1 MNRPKYSGTAQD
13 ACDKQSART
22 MKDHGI
28 SEEFSLLG
36 GPLHRMGCRLG
47 LVRGGTHT
55 IRLGLALGVIP
66 WLILM
71 VLVFIEGAGH
81 QIFSP
86 SVIGVHARLLLAIPL
101 FFLCES
107 LLDPRVAMFVRTLV
121 RSEVVPPH
129 ARPTLA
135 AEIARINRWKASW
148 VPDAV
153 SLLAAVVL
161 SAFASQLH
169 IAGTTAAYDPS
180 RAATEMMMAG
190 QWYLIVCLTLFR
202 FLMIRWLWRL
212 GLWCFFLWRVS
223 RLDLQ
228 LTPTH
233 PDGTAGLGYLEVVH
247 AHFTPLIL
255 AISVVQAAML
265 AEELSSGTASFEA
278 IYPAFAL
285 VLVVVAVLF
294 LGPLFIFTPRLWA
307 CRVKGLSDYMVFG
320 SGYVNGFNSKW
331 LGAADPDREPL
342 LGTADLQSLADLGNS
357 ISVVRNMRIVPISL
371 LLLKDYAL
379 AALLPFLPLLLFK
392 YPVADL
398 AEKFFARL
406 TGL

>member
-1 MNRPKYSGTAQD
+1 MMEKPEKF
-13 ACDKQSART
+13 
-22 MKDHGI
+22 DH
-28 SEEFSLLG
+28 FSLLG
-36 GPLHRMGCRLG
+36 GPLHRLGCRLG
-47 LVRGGTHT
+47 LVRDETNT
-55 IRLGLALGVIP
+55 VRLGLALGVIP

-71 VLVFIEGAGH
+71 ALALVEGAS
-81 QIFSP
+81 QQLFST
-86 SVIGVHARLLLAIPL
+86 SVIGVHARLLLAVPL

-107 LLDPRVAMFVRTLV
+107 LLAPRLDMFVRTIV

-129 ARPTLA
+129 AQPALE
-135 AEIARINRWKASW
+135 AEIARIHRWKDSW
-148 VPDAV
+148 VPDTV
-153 SLLAAVVL
+153 SLLAAIVFSV
-161 SAFASQLH
+161 FASQLH
-169 IAGTTAAYDPS
+169 ISGTTAAYDPS
-180 RAATEMMMAG
+180 RAAPEMMLAA

-212 GLWCFFLWRVS
+212 GLWCYFLWRVS
-223 RLDLQ
+223 RLDLH
-228 LTPTH
+228 LMPTH

-265 AEELSSGTASFEA
+265 AEELSTGLANFES

-285 VLVVVAVLF
+285 VLAVIAVLF
-294 LGPLFIFTPRLWA
+294 LGPMFILTPRLWA
-307 CRVKGLSDYMVFG
+307 SRVKGLSDYMVFG
-320 SGYVNGFNSKW
+320 STYVNGFNRKW
-331 LGAADPDREPL
+331 LVQGEPDREPL

-357 ISVVRNMRIVPISL
+357 ISVVRDMRVVPVSL
-371 LLLKDYAL
+371 FLVKDYVL
-379 AALLPFLPLLLFK
+379 IALLPFLPLFLFK

>member
-1 MNRPKYSGTAQD
+1 MMEESGRFD
-13 ACDKQSART
+13 N
-22 MKDHGI
+22 
-28 SEEFSLLG
+28 FSLLG
-36 GPLHRMGCRLG
+36 GPLHRLGCRLG
-47 LVRGGTHT
+47 LVRGGTRT
-55 IRLGLALGVIP
+55 LALGLALGLIP
-66 WLILM
+66 WSILM
-71 VLVFIEGAGH
+71 VLALIEGAGQ

-86 SVIGVHARLLLAIPL
+86 SLIGVHARLLLAIPL

-107 LLDPRVAMFVRTLV
+107 LLDPRLAMFVRTIV
-121 RSEVVPPH
+121 HSEVVPPH
-129 ARPTLA
+129 ARPALE
-135 AEIARINRWKASW
+135 AEIARISRWKDSW

-153 SLLAAVVL
+153 SLLAAVVF
-161 SAFASQLH
+161 SVFASQLH
-169 IAGTTAAYDPS
+169 ISGTTAAYDPG

-228 LTPTH
+228 LLPTH
-233 PDGTAGLGYLEVVH
+233 PDQTAGLGYLEVVH

-255 AISVVQAAML
+255 ALSVVQAAML
-265 AEELSSGTASFEA
+265 AEELSTGLASFEA

-294 LGPLFIFTPRLWA
+294 LGPLFIFTPRLWQ

-320 SGYVNGFNSKW
+320 SRYVNGFNSKW
-331 LGAADPDREPL
+331 LGKGDPDREPL

-357 ISVVRNMRIVPISL
+357 ISVVRDMRVVPISL

-379 AALLPFLPLLLFK
+379 TALLPFLPLLLFK
-392 YPVADL
+392 YPVAEL
-398 AEKFFARL
+398 AQKFFARL

>member
-1 MNRPKYSGTAQD
+1 
-13 ACDKQSART
+13 
-22 MKDHGI
+22 MKEHGI

-36 GPLHRMGCRLG
+36 GPLHRLGRRLG
-47 LVRGGTHT
+47 LVRGGTNT
-55 IRLGLALGVIP
+55 VRLGLALGLIP
-66 WLILM
+66 WIVLMALALID
-71 VLVFIEGAGH
+71 GAGH
-81 QIFSP
+81 PLFSTA
-86 SVIGVHARLLLAIPL
+86 VIGVHARLLLAIPL

-107 LLDPRVAMFVRTLV
+107 LLDPRVTMFVRTIV
-121 RSEVVPPH
+121 RSEVVPPR
-129 ARPTLA
+129 ALPALES
-135 AEIARINRWKASW
+135 EIARINRWRDSW
-148 VPDAV
+148 LPEAMC
-153 SLLAAVVL
+153 LLAAVVL
-161 SAFASQLH
+161 SLFASQLH
-169 IAGTTAAYDPS
+169 ISGTTAAYDPG
-180 RAATEMMMAG
+180 RAATEMTMAG

-228 LTPTH
+228 LMPTH

-247 AHFTPLIL
+247 AHVTPLIL
-255 AISVVQAAML
+255 AISLVQAAML

-294 LGPLFIFTPRLWA
+294 LGPLFIFTHRLWA

-320 SGYVNGFNSKW
+320 SSYVNGFNRKW
-331 LGAADPDREPL
+331 LGPADPDREPL
-342 LGTADLQSLADLGNS
+342 LGTPDLQSLADLGNS
-357 ISVVRNMRIVPISL
+357 ISVVREMRVVPASL

-379 AALLPFLPLLLFK
+379 TALLPFLPLLLFK
-392 YPVADL
+392 YPAADL
-398 AEKFFARL
+398 AKEFFARL

>member
-1 MNRPKYSGTAQD
+1 
-13 ACDKQSART
+13 
-22 MKDHGI
+22 
-28 SEEFSLLG
+28 
-36 GPLHRMGCRLG
+36 MGSRVG
-47 LVRGGTHT
+47 LVRDETNT
-55 IRLGLALGVIP
+55 VRLGLALGVIP

-71 VLVFIEGAGH
+71 VLALIEGAGH
-81 QIFSP
+81 QVFSP

-107 LLDPRVAMFVRTLV
+107 LLAPRLDMFVRTIV

-129 ARPTLA
+129 VQPALE
-135 AEIARINRWKASW
+135 AEIARIHRWKNSW
-148 VPDAV
+148 VPDAA

-161 SAFASQLH
+161 SVFASQLH
-169 IAGTTAAYDPS
+169 ISGTTAAYDPS

-190 QWYLIVCLTLFR
+190 QWYLVVCLTLFR

-223 RLDLQ
+223 KLDLQ
-228 LTPTH
+228 LMPTH
-233 PDGTAGLGYLEVVH
+233 PDQTAGLGYLEVVH

-265 AEELSSGTASFEA
+265 AEELSTGLARFEA
-278 IYPAFAL
+278 IYPALAL

-294 LGPLFIFTPRLWA
+294 LGPLFILTPRLWA

-320 SGYVNGFNSKW
+320 SGYVNGFNKKW
-331 LGAADPDREPL
+331 LGAPGPDREPL
-342 LGTADLQSLADLGNS
+342 LGTSDLQSLADLGNS
-357 ISVVRNMRIVPISL
+357 ISVVRNMRVVPISL
-371 LLLKDYAL
+371 LLLKDYVL
-379 AALLPFLPLLLFK
+379 TALLPFLPLLLFK

>member
-1 MNRPKYSGTAQD
+1 
-13 ACDKQSART
+13 
-22 MKDHGI
+22 
-28 SEEFSLLG
+28 
-36 GPLHRMGCRLG
+36 MGCRLS

-71 VLVFIEGAGH
+71 ALVLIEGAGH

-129 ARPTLA
+129 ARPALEP
-135 AEIARINRWKASW
+135 EIARINRWKDSW
-148 VPDAV
+148 VPDAA

-161 SAFASQLH
+161 SVFASQLH

-228 LTPTH
+228 LMPTH

-265 AEELSSGTASFEA
+265 AEELSIGTTSFEA

-285 VLVVVAVLF
+285 VLAVVAVLF
-294 LGPLFIFTPRLWA
+294 LGPLFIFTPKLLA

>member
-1 MNRPKYSGTAQD
+1 
-13 ACDKQSART
+13 
-22 MKDHGI
+22 MKEHGI

-36 GPLHRMGCRLG
+36 GPLHRMGVRLG
-47 LVRGGTHT
+47 LVRGGTNT
-55 IRLGLALGVIP
+55 VRLGLVLGLVPWIVLMALA
-66 WLILM
+66 LIG
-71 VLVFIEGAGH
+71 GAGH
-81 QIFSP
+81 LILSP
-86 SVIGVHARLLLAIPL
+86 SVIGAHARLLLAIPL

-107 LLDPRVAMFVRTLV
+107 LLDPRVTMFVRTIV
-121 RSEVVPPH
+121 RSEVLPPR
-129 ARPTLA
+129 ALPALES
-135 AEIARINRWKASW
+135 EIARINRWRDSW
-148 VPDAV
+148 LPDAT

-161 SAFASQLH
+161 SLFASKLH
-169 IAGTTAAYDPS
+169 LSGTTAAYDPS
-180 RAATEMMMAG
+180 RAAAEMMMAG
-190 QWYLIVCLTLFR
+190 QWYLVVCLTLFR
-202 FLMIRWLWRL
+202 FLMIRWFWRL

-228 LTPTH
+228 LMPTH
-233 PDGTAGLGYLEVVH
+233 PDRTAGLGYLEVVH
-247 AHFTPLIL
+247 AHFTPMIL
-255 AISVVQAAML
+255 ALSVVQAAML

-294 LGPLFIFTPRLWA
+294 LGPLFIFMSWLWA

-320 SGYVNGFNSKW
+320 SSYVNGFDRKW
-331 LGAADPDREPL
+331 LGAAGADREPL
-342 LGTADLQSLADLGNS
+342 LGTPDLQSLADLGNS
-357 ISVVRNMRIVPISL
+357 ISVVRDMRVVPISL

-379 AALLPFLPLLLFK
+379 TALLPFLPLFLFK

>member
-1 MNRPKYSGTAQD
+1 MMEKPEKF
-13 ACDKQSART
+13 
-22 MKDHGI
+22 DH
-28 SEEFSLLG
+28 FSLLG
-36 GPLHRMGCRLG
+36 GPLHRLGCRVG
-47 LVRGGTHT
+47 LVRDETNT
-55 IRLGLALGVIP
+55 VRLGLALGVIP
-66 WLILM
+66 WFILM
-71 VLVFIEGAGH
+71 GLALIEGAGQ

-86 SVIGVHARLLLAIPL
+86 SVIGIHARLLLAIPL

-107 LLDPRVAMFVRTLV
+107 LLAPRLEMFVRTLI

-129 ARPTLA
+129 AQPALE
-135 AEIARINRWKASW
+135 AEIARIHRWKDSW
-148 VPDAV
+148 VPDAA

-161 SAFASQLH
+161 SVFASQLH
-169 IAGTTAAYDPS
+169 ISGTTAAYDPS
-180 RAATEMMMAG
+180 RAAPEMTLAG

-202 FLMIRWLWRL
+202 FLMIRWLWQL
-212 GLWCFFLWRVS
+212 ALWCYFLWRVS

-228 LTPTH
+228 LIPTH

-247 AHFTPLIL
+247 THFTPLIL
-255 AISVVQAAML
+255 AISVVQAALL

-294 LGPLFIFTPRLWA
+294 LAPLFIFISRLWA

-320 SGYVNGFNSKW
+320 SGYVNGFNTKW
-331 LGAADPDREPL
+331 LGKDDPDREPL
-342 LGTADLQSLADLGNS
+342 LGTPDLQSLADLGNS
-357 ISVVRNMRIVPISL
+357 ISVVREMRVVPISL

-379 AALLPFLPLLLFK
+379 SALLPFLPLALFK
-392 YPVADL
+392 YPVAEL
-398 AEKFFARL
+398 TQKFFARL

>member
-1 MNRPKYSGTAQD
+1 MEESG
-13 ACDKQSART
+13 K
-22 MKDHGI
+22 
-28 SEEFSLLG
+28 SENFSLLG
-36 GPLHRMGCRLG
+36 GPLHRLGGRLG
-47 LVRGGTHT
+47 LVRDDTHT
-55 IRLGLALGVIP
+55 LRLGLALGVMP

-71 VLVFIEGAGH
+71 ALALVEGAG
-81 QIFSP
+81 QQLFSP

-101 FFLCES
+101 FFLCET
-107 LLDPRVAMFVRTLV
+107 LLAPRLDVFVRTIV

-129 ARPTLA
+129 ARPALD
-135 AEIARINRWKASW
+135 AEIARIHRWKDSW
-148 VPDAV
+148 VPDTV
-153 SLLAAVVL
+153 SLLAAIVFSV
-161 SAFASQLH
+161 FASQLH

-180 RAATEMMMAG
+180 HAATEMMLAG

-228 LTPTH
+228 LMPTH

-255 AISVVQAAML
+255 ALSLVQAAML

-278 IYPAFAL
+278 IYPAYAL

-294 LGPLFIFTPRLWA
+294 LAPLFILTPRLWA
-307 CRVKGLSDYMVFG
+307 SRVKGLSDYMVFG
-320 SGYVNGFNSKW
+320 STYVNGFNRKW
-331 LGAADPDREPL
+331 LGKGDPDREPL
-342 LGTADLQSLADLGNS
+342 LGTSDLQSLADLGNS
-357 ISVVRNMRIVPISL
+357 ISVVRDMRVVPISL
-371 LLLKDYAL
+371 FLVKDYVL
-379 AALLPFLPLLLFK
+379 VALLPFLPLFLFK
-392 YPVADL
+392 YPVAEL
-398 AEKFFARL
+398 AQVFFARL

>member
-1 MNRPKYSGTAQD
+1 MTEEQ
-13 ACDKQSART
+13 
-22 MKDHGI
+22 GI
-28 SEEFSLLG
+28 SEKFSLLG
-36 GPLHRMGCRLG
+36 GPLHRMGRRVG
-47 LVRGGTHT
+47 LVREETDT
-55 IRLGLALGVIP
+55 VRLGLALGVIP

-71 VLVFIEGAGH
+71 LLALIEGAG
-81 QIFSP
+81 QSLFSP
-86 SVIGVHARLLLAIPL
+86 SVIGVHARMLLAIPL

-107 LLDPRVAMFVRTLV
+107 LLAPRLDMFVRTIV

-129 ARPTLA
+129 ARPALE
-135 AEIARINRWKASW
+135 AEVARIHRWKDSW
-148 VPDAV
+148 VPDAT
-153 SLLAAVVL
+153 SLLAAILFSV
-161 SAFASQLH
+161 FASQLH
-169 IAGTTAAYDPS
+169 ISGTTAAYDPS

-202 FLMIRWLWRL
+202 LLMLRWLWWL
-212 GLWCFFLWRVS
+212 GLWCYFLWRVS

-228 LTPTH
+228 LMPTH
-233 PDGTAGLGYLEVVH
+233 PDGAAGLGYLEVVH

-255 AISVVQAAML
+255 AISIVQAAML
-265 AEELSSGTASFEA
+265 AEELSSGLASFEA

-294 LGPLFIFTPRLWA
+294 LGPLFIFTSRLWA

-320 SGYVNGFNSKW
+320 SSYVNGFDRKW
-331 LGAADPDREPL
+331 LGKGDSDREPL
-342 LGTADLQSLADLGNS
+342 LGTADLQSLADLGYS
-357 ISVVRNMRIVPISL
+357 ISVVRGMRVAPISL

-379 AALLPFLPLLLFK
+379 SALLPFLPLLLFK

-398 AEKFFARL
+398 AEKFFAKL

>member
-1 MNRPKYSGTAQD
+1 
-13 ACDKQSART
+13 
-22 MKDHGI
+22 
-28 SEEFSLLG
+28 
-36 GPLHRMGCRLG
+36 MGSRVG
-47 LVRGGTHT
+47 LVRDETNT
-55 IRLGLALGVIP
+55 VRLGLALGVIP

-71 VLVFIEGAGH
+71 GLALIEGAG
-81 QIFSP
+81 QQVFSP

-107 LLDPRVAMFVRTLV
+107 LLAPRLDMFVRTIV

-129 ARPTLA
+129 AQPALE
-135 AEIARINRWKASW
+135 AEIVRINRWKESW
-148 VPDAV
+148 VPDAA

-161 SAFASQLH
+161 SVFASQLH

-180 RAATEMMMAG
+180 RAATEMMLAG

-212 GLWCFFLWRVS
+212 GLWCLFLWRVS

-228 LTPTH
+228 LMPTH

-255 AISVVQAAML
+255 ALSVVQAAML
-265 AEELSSGTASFEA
+265 AEELSSGLASFEH

-294 LGPLFIFTPRLWA
+294 LGPLFILTPRLWA
-307 CRVKGLSDYMVFG
+307 SRVKGLSDYMVFG
-320 SGYVNGFNSKW
+320 SSYVNGFNSKW
-331 LGAADPDREPL
+331 LGKGDPDREPL

-357 ISVVRNMRIVPISL
+357 ISVVRDMRVVPISL
-371 LLLKDYAL
+371 FLVKDYVL
-379 AALLPFLPLLLFK
+379 IALLPFLPLLLFK

>member
-1 MNRPKYSGTAQD
+1 
-13 ACDKQSART
+13 
-22 MKDHGI
+22 
-28 SEEFSLLG
+28 
-36 GPLHRMGCRLG
+36 MGSRVG
-47 LVRGGTHT
+47 LVRDETNT
-55 IRLGLALGVIP
+55 VRLGLALGVIP

-71 VLVFIEGAGH
+71 GLALIEGAG
-81 QIFSP
+81 QQVFSP

-107 LLDPRVAMFVRTLV
+107 LLAPRLDMFVRTIV

-129 ARPTLA
+129 AQPALE
-135 AEIARINRWKASW
+135 AEIVRINRWKESW
-148 VPDAV
+148 VPDAA

-161 SAFASQLH
+161 SVFASQLH

-180 RAATEMMMAG
+180 RAATEMMLAG

-212 GLWCFFLWRVS
+212 GLWCLFLWRVS

-228 LTPTH
+228 LMPTH

-255 AISVVQAAML
+255 ALSVVQAAML
-265 AEELSSGTASFEA
+265 AEELSSGLASFEH

-294 LGPLFIFTPRLWA
+294 LGPLFILTPRLWA
-307 CRVKGLSDYMVFG
+307 SRVKGLSDYMVFG
-320 SGYVNGFNSKW
+320 STYVNGFNSKW
-331 LGAADPDREPL
+331 LGKGEPGREPL

-357 ISVVRNMRIVPISL
+357 ISVVRDMRVVPISL

-379 AALLPFLPLLLFK
+379 SALLPFLPLLLFK
-392 YPVADL
+392 YPVAEL
-398 AEKFFARL
+398 AQKFFARL